1 MSLGKDLSKKAI
13 AVIIF
18 ATVLGSGKMTV
29 HAQPE
34 TNESDMKYGWIESL
48 ENGESMVLPYSDGEA
63 DWILRSDQDVPTSAG
78 VINLRSYTM
87 TLLND
92 TKLCKAESK
101 HKSYFHGYVR
111 ARFETILGIVV
122 TGSDSGRVDSYWG
135 TTAETPHNAETVG
148 WNGVAHTACG
158 PLDN

>member
-1 MSLGKDLSKKAI
+1 MSLGKALSKKVI
-13 AVIIF
+13 AVMIF
-18 ATVLGSGKMTV
+18 AAALASGKMTV

-34 TNESDMKYGWIESL
+34 INESDMTYGWIEPL
-48 ENGESMVLPYSDGEA
+48 ENKENLVLPHSNGEA
-63 DWILRSDQDVPTSAG
+63 DWILRSDKDVSTSAG

-101 HKSYFHGYVR
+101 HKTYFHGYVR

-122 TGSDSGRVDSYWG
+122 TGSDSGRVETYSG
-135 TTAETPHNAETVG
+135 TTAETPHNADTVG